1 MNRRK
6 PMKKVYKVFLIATIL
21 VALAMF
27 TACGGDDDDV
37 IITPENYRVN
47 MAVLPG
53 PSAIGSLW
61 LMGGENA
68 YDIQVLGSPEE
79 VGPMLAQGLVDIAA
93 VPTNMASVLYNNLP
107 GGVTVLALST
117 MGVLHILDTT
127 GEIASVEDLRGRTIH
142 LSGMGAA
149 PEFVLNYVLSQNGL
163 TPDVDVFL
171 EFHGEQPQI
180 AALLAQGVAE
190 IALLP
195 EPFATTVL
203 MQNDHVSHAL
213 DLTEE
218 WGKVADTG
226 LVMTAIVVRNA
237 FLNEN
242 PQAVSNFMVD
252 FDLSIQF
259 VQQNVAEA
267 AELAVEFGIIPNPN
281 IAMQAIPR
289 TNQTFIAG
297 VDMERYVMGYLSV
310 LYNQLPQSVGGSL
323 PSEQFFYR
331 P

>member
-1 MNRRK
+1 MC
-6 PMKKVYKVFLIATIL
+6 
-21 VALAMF
+21 ALAAF
-27 TACGGDDDDV
+27 AACGNNDETTGS
-37 IITPENYRVN
+37 YHVN

-61 LMGGENA
+61 LMDADEDDVINT
-68 YDIQVLGSPEE
+68 YNIQVLGAPEE
-79 VGPMLAQGLVDIAA
+79 VGPMLGQGLIDIAA

-107 GGVTVLALST
+107 GGVSALALST

-127 GEIASVEDLRGRTIH
+127 GEIASIEDLRGRTVH

-149 PEFVLNYVLSQNGL
+149 PEFVLNYVLTQNGL
-163 TPDVDVFL
+163 TPNVDVFL
-171 EFHGEQPQI
+171 DFHGEQPQI
-180 AALLAQGVAE
+180 AALLAQGAAE

-226 LVMTAIVVRNA
+226 LVMTAIVARNA
-237 FLNEN
+237 FLDEN
-242 PQAVSNFMVD
+242 PQAVANFLND

-259 VQQNVAEA
+259 AQQNVIETAD
-267 AELAVEFGIIPNPN
+267 LAVEFGIIPNPN

-289 TNQTFIAG
+289 TNQVFIAG
-297 VDMERYVMGYLSV
+297 SEMESYIMGYLTV
-310 LYNQLPQSVGGSL
+310 LYSQLPQSVGGTL
-323 PSEQFFYR
+323 PSDGFFHR

>member
-1 MNRRK
+1 MLFA
-6 PMKKVYKVFLIATIL
+6 VIFSAIFL
-21 VALAMF
+21 V
-27 TACGGDDDDV
+27 ACGGEEE
-37 IITPENYRVN
+37 TNPEHIN

-61 LMGGENA
+61 LMDAAANDGDIINT
-68 YDIQVLGSPEE
+68 YDIQVLGAPEE
-79 VGPMLAQGLVDIAA
+79 VGPMLAQGVIDIAA

-107 GGVTVLALST
+107 GGVTVVALST
-117 MGVLHILDTT
+117 LGVLHILDTT

-149 PEFVLNYVLSQNGL
+149 PEIALSYVLNMNGL
-163 TPDVDVFL
+163 VPNVDVTL

-203 MQNDHVSHAL
+203 MQNEQVQHAL

-218 WGKVADTG
+218 WRRVQPDYA

-237 FLNEN
+237 FLQEN
-242 PQAVSNFMVD
+242 PQAVVQFLRD
-252 FDLSIQF
+252 FEQSINY
-259 VQQNVAEA
+259 VQNNVQGA
-267 AELAVEFGIIPNPN
+267 AGLAVEFGIIPNEG
-281 IAMQAIPR
+281 IAANAIPR
-289 TNQTFIAG
+289 TNQVFITGAE
-297 VDMERYVMGYLSV
+297 MERSIMGYLQV
-310 LYNQLPQSVGGSL
+310 LLEQNPASVGGSL
-323 PSEQFFYR
+323 PSDNFFHR